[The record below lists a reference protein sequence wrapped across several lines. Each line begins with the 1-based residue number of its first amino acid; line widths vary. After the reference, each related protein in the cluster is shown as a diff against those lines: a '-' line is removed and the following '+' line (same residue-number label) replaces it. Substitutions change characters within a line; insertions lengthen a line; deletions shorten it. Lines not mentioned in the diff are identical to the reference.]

1 MDLYRPLC
9 EISDNDLLSRLK
21 ALSAQGMTEDEIAKT
36 QEGQERYFRSLTD
49 MQIIDICNQKMSQP
63 GMTLSD
69 IPEFSVYAVATSPMR
84 RPVRS
89 FSTSRRMKNEP
100 QTYPCRV
107 RS

>member
-49 MQIIDICNQKMSQP
+49 YRHLQP
-63 GMTLSD
+63 
-69 IPEFSVYAVATSPMR
+69 E
-84 RPVRS
+84 
-89 FSTSRRMKNEP
+89 NEP
-100 QTYPCRV
+100 TGDDAL
-107 RS
+107 

>member
-36 QEGQERYFRSLTD
+36 QEGQERYLRSLTD

-69 IPEFSVYAVATSPMR
+69 IPEFS
-84 RPVRS
+84 
-89 FSTSRRMKNEP
+89 E
-100 QTYPCRV
+100 RV
-107 RS
+107 RRRNLPYEEACAQLFNKQEDEE

>member
-36 QEGQERYFRSLTD
+36 QEGQERYFRSLTVP
-49 MQIIDICNQKMSQP
+49 NSA
-63 GMTLSD
+63 
-69 IPEFSVYAVATSPMR
+69 SVYAVATSPMR